1 MDSARRQLLRTVF
14 AAAIGILLV
23 VASTIYARVRVT
35 EFMDRALEREAED
48 ASGYL
53 GVRVED
59 ILAVE
64 AEALGGRGA
73 RPELANP
80 RTWERSFDS
89 VAREVSKFPGFV
101 GLGVRTGGRSFAS
114 AGFAPYRG
122 LLAAGESVRLDDAGT
137 VLSRV
142 SLPGATHIELVLART
157 NRQHLE
163 ERRRLLDFVAFVP
176 VAVAVAAWVV
186 VLSFWYFGRGVR
198 RVIETQQRSAARLA
212 VMSEAARGIAHE
224 IRNPMNAVSLTLQ
237 FVERYIARN
246 GRAPEG
252 GEFRRVHQE
261 LDHVNHVVDG
271 FVRMARA
278 EEMELVAVKLEEI
291 LLAAGASSEV
301 SAAQPFLAGPVPDVS
316 VRADKAR
323 LVEVIRVLLGPPQQD
338 SVGDSRPEIRVE
350 LLQGEAIVDIMRP
363 RAHAAMQT
371 GRSSPLLAHT
381 LARLVLEVHGGSFL
395 HSTDEAGRERARIIL
410 PIQR

>member
-1 MDSARRQLLRTVF
+1 MRTVL
-14 AAAIGILLV
+14 AAAIGIVLV
-23 VASTIYARVRVT
+23 VASTVFARLRVT

-59 ILAVE
+59 VLAVE
-64 AEALGGRGA
+64 AEALSGRGA

-89 VAREVSKFPGFV
+89 VVREVGKFPGFI

-114 AGFAPYRG
+114 AGFAPYG
-122 LLAAGESVRLDDAGT
+122 DVLAQGERVRLDSAGT

-142 SLPGATHIELVLART
+142 RLPGATHVEVVLART
-157 NRQHLE
+157 SQQHLE

-198 RVIETQQRSAARLA
+198 RVIETQRRSAARLA

-224 IRNPMNAVSLTLQ
+224 VRNPMNAVSLTLQ
-237 FVERYIARN
+237 FVERYSARN
-246 GRAPEG
+246 GRMPEG

-261 LDHVNHVVDG
+261 LDQVNQVVDG
-271 FVRMARA
+271 FVRLARA
-278 EEMELVAVKLEEI
+278 EEMELAEVRLEEI
-291 LLAAGASSEV
+291 LFAAGACFDASS
-301 SAAQPFLAGPVPDVS
+301 AQPLLMAPVPQIT

-323 LVEVIRVLLGPPQQD
+323 LVEVLRVLWGPLHPA
-338 SVGDSRPEIRVE
+338 GTCEARPEIRVDLSRNDVAIE
-350 LLQGEAIVDIMRP
+350 LSRKRSL
-363 RAHAAMQT
+363 AADEQR
-371 GRSSPLLAHT
+371 RSSPLLAQT
-381 LARLVLEVHGGSFL
+381 LVRLVLEVHGGSFT
-395 HSTDEAGRERARIIL
+395 HSTDDAGYERSRITL
-410 PIQR
+410 PLSR